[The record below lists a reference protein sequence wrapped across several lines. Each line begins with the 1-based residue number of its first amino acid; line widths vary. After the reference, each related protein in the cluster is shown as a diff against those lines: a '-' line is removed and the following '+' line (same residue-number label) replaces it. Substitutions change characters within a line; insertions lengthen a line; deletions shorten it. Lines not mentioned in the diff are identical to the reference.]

1 MKKTFIAV
9 LFSVLAVAACK
20 PVQPENNGPDNNK
33 PNIEDPTP
41 LPGTEAEPE
50 MTFYVGETE
59 VADLEFTPEVK
70 SFQLTVAANFQW
82 SLDKSVAWP
91 GWLTKPEGNVDG
103 VKEEESDYYVATFTL
118 ALDESVIANF
128 YNSKTGA
135 LTFTDLNDLED
146 VVELPVSH
154 TFEKPEEPESILS
167 NSLGTNILTVGLD
180 GKIKGTDSN
189 TLDITITPGEGQA
202 DFRGFPVALFDYAPY
217 GESSFDW
224 APCVDAVQ
232 GANTTYQPGH
242 WVSLSEEEGKYFL
255 TVHRYPEAY
264 ELGGGLRHT
273 LKALVFVFPSSVYG
287 SFASQGTS
295 AGDDPTAVWWWE
307 MNKTVFMTLDEW
319 GYVTYASVP
328 RADYEKYVITLN
340 VEQPAE

>member
-59 VADLEFTPEVK
+59 VAALEFTPEVK

-128 YNSKTGA
+128 YDSKTGA
-135 LTFTDLNDLED
+135 LTFTDLNDLDD

-189 TLDITITPGEGQA
+189 TLDITITPGEGQEA
-202 DFRGFPVALFDYAPY
+202 FKGFPLARITYPPY
-217 GESSFDW
+217 GENDLDW
-224 APCVDAVQ
+224 APCIELSNLSTYGPEDWITVSAVED
-232 GANTTYQPGH
+232 NKCTLT
-242 WVSLSEEEGKYFL
+242 VGKY
-255 TVHRYPEAY
+255 PDAY
-264 ELGGGLRHT
+264 EIPAGSGRMYRT
-273 LKALVFVFPSSVYG
+273 LKALVFVLPSAVYG
-287 SFASQGTS
+287 SWS
-295 AGDDPTAVWWWE
+295 ANAQDPTTAWWWNF
-307 MNKTVFMTLDEW
+307 NKFQLIDIYGDVLNPGEVYDQ
-319 GYVTYASVP
+319 YK
-328 RADYEKYVITLN
+328 KYVITIN

>member
-41 LPGTEAEPE
+41 LPGTEAESE

-59 VADLEFTPEVK
+59 VAALEFTPEVK

-82 SLDKSVAWP
+82 SLD
-91 GWLTKPEGNVDG
+91 
-103 VKEEESDYYVATFTL
+103 
-118 ALDESVIANF
+118 ESVIANF
-128 YNSKTGA
+128 YDSKTGA

-189 TLDITITPGEGQA
+189 TLDITITPT
-202 DFRGFPVALFDYAPY
+202 V
-217 GESSFDW
+217 S
-224 APCVDAVQ
+224 AVED
-232 GANTTYQPGH
+232 NKCTLT
-242 WVSLSEEEGKYFL
+242 VGKYPDANGEPAGSG
-255 TVHRYPEAY
+255 RMY
-264 ELGGGLRHT
+264 RT
-273 LKALVFVFPSSVYG
+273 LKALVFVFPSAVYG
-287 SFASQGTS
+287 SWSENAQ
-295 AGDDPTAVWWWE
+295 DPTTAWWIILHISMLHRVSRSSWQQ
-307 MNKTVFMTLDEW
+307 NSHSLSFHIVAPLGRVLPYK
-319 GYVTYASVP
+319 
-328 RADYEKYVITLN
+328 
-340 VEQPAE
+340 

>member
-41 LPGTEAEPE
+41 LPGTEAESE

-59 VADLEFTPEVK
+59 VAALEFTPEVK

-82 SLDKSVAWP
+82 SLD
-91 GWLTKPEGNVDG
+91 
-103 VKEEESDYYVATFTL
+103 
-118 ALDESVIANF
+118 ESVIANF
-128 YNSKTGA
+128 YDSKTGV

-189 TLDITITPGEGQA
+189 TLDITITPGEGQEA
-202 DFRGFPVALFDYAPY
+202 FKGFPLASIRMPMGNLQDLAGCTVRLRLWCLF
-217 GESSFDW
+217 FHLLFM
-224 APCVDAVQ
+224 VR
-232 GANTTYQPGH
+232 GAKMLRIRQLH
-242 WVSLSEEEGKYFL
+242 
-255 TVHRYPEAY
+255 
-264 ELGGGLRHT
+264 GG
-273 LKALVFVFPSSVYG
+273 
-287 SFASQGTS
+287 
-295 AGDDPTAVWWWE
+295 
-307 MNKTVFMTLDEW
+307 
-319 GYVTYASVP
+319 
-328 RADYEKYVITLN
+328 
-340 VEQPAE
+340 

>member
-9 LFSVLAVAACK
+9 LFSILAVAACK

-59 VADLEFTPEVK
+59 VAALEFTPEVK

-103 VKEEESDYYVATFTL
+103 VKKEESDYYVATFTL

-128 YNSKTGA
+128 YDSKTGA

-189 TLDITITPGEGQA
+189 TLDITITPGEGQEA
-202 DFRGFPVALFDYAPY
+202 FKGFPLARITYPLAEGVYDL
-217 GESSFDW
+217 DW
-224 APCVDAVQ
+224 APCVELTNLSTYGPEDWITVSAVED
-232 GANTTYQPGH
+232 NKCTLT
-242 WVSLSEEEGKYFL
+242 VGKY
-255 TVHRYPEAY
+255 PDAY
-264 ELGGGLRHT
+264 ENPAGSGRMYRT
-273 LKALVFVFPSSVYG
+273 LKALVFVFPSAVYG
-287 SFASQGTS
+287 SWS
-295 AGDDPTAVWWWE
+295 ANAQDPTTAWWWNF
-307 MNKTVFMTLDEW
+307 NKFQLIDIYGDVLNPGEVYDQ
-319 GYVTYASVP
+319 YK
-328 RADYEKYVITLN
+328 KYVITIN